1 MSEAKRVEPAAPTLI
16 VERAE
21 RVMTLTINAPET
33 RNSLSAPGVREGM
46 AAALQE
52 LAGSDD
58 LHVMIITG
66 AGGAFSSGGNL
77 NRLKDIDANDSRAS
91 QERSNWIIRQ
101 IVLGEKPVIAAVEGP
116 AFGAGLGLAAAA
128 DLVVAAEGARFCSA
142 FIRIGAIPDFGLF
155 WSLPFRV
162 GPAKARQMMLLGEE
176 IDATEALR
184 LGLADK
190 LVSKGEALAEA
201 RTLAQ
206 RLANGPPLA
215 IRRIKA
221 ITRYAPMDFERGLQ
235 VQLDNAPQLFASEDF
250 HEGARAFLE
259 KRKPVFRGR

>member
-1 MSEAKRVEPAAPTLI
+1 MSEAKDIAPAEPLI

-21 RVMTLTINAPET
+21 RVMTLSINAPET
-33 RNSLSAPGVREGM
+33 RNSLSAPGVRESM
-46 AAALQE
+46 AASLQE
-52 LAGSDD
+52 FAASSD
-58 LHVMIITG
+58 LHVLVITG
-66 AGGAFSSGGNL
+66 TGGAFSSGGDL
-77 NRLKDIDANDSRAS
+77 NRLKDINAIDSRAS
-91 QERSNWIIRQ
+91 LERSNWMIRQ
-101 IVLGEKPVIAAVEGP
+101 IVLGEKPVSAAVEGP
-116 AFGAGLGLAAAA
+116 AFGAGLGRAAAA

-142 FIRIGAIPDFGLF
+142 FVRIGALPDFGLL

-176 IDATEALR
+176 VDATEALR

-190 LVSKGEALAEA
+190 LVAKGEALAEA
-201 RTLAQ
+201 QRLAQ

-221 ITRYAPMDFERGLQ
+221 ATRYAPMDIERALQ
-235 VQLDNAPQLFASEDF
+235 ITLDNCPQLFASEDF
-250 HEGARAFLE
+250 HEGARSFLE

>member
-1 MSEAKRVEPAAPTLI
+1 MSEAKQMVPAKPLI

-33 RNSLSAPGVREGM
+33 RNSLSAPGVREAM

-52 LAGSDD
+52 FAASVD
-58 LHVMIITG
+58 LHVLIITG
-66 AGGAFSSGGNL
+66 TGGAFSSGGDL
-77 NRLKDIDANDSRAS
+77 NRLKDINAIESRAS
-91 QERSNWIIRQ
+91 QERSNWSIRQ
-101 IVLGEKPVIAAVEGP
+101 IVLGEKPVIAAVEGA

-128 DLVVAAEGARFCSA
+128 DLVIAAEGARFCSA
-142 FIRIGAIPDFGLF
+142 FVRIGAIPDYGLF

-162 GPAKARQMMLLGEE
+162 GPAKARQMMMLGEE
-176 IDATEALR
+176 IDAAEALR

-190 LVSKGEALAEA
+190 LVAKGEALAEA
-201 RTLAQ
+201 RKIAQ
-206 RLANGPPLA
+206 RLASGPPLA
-215 IRRIKA
+215 IRRIKSL
-221 ITRYAPMDFERGLQ
+221 TRYAPMDFERALQ
-235 VQLDNAPQLFASEDF
+235 VQLDNAPQIFSSEDF